1 MNAAS
6 VLVYVVVHIIFAP
19 IYMVSDF
26 CLYGLD
32 IFGSEFCPIMI
43 SGVCVGYGVQL
54 VSCGIFW
61 VLVFRNRHRVDDN
74 ILDND

>member
-1 MNAAS
+1 MDGDDIGCD
-6 VLVYVVVHIIFAP
+6 LVVDLAKPPYPDLGRAFDV
-19 IYMVSDF
+19 
-26 CLYGLD
+26 
-32 IFGSEFCPIMI
+32 
-43 SGVCVGYGVQL
+43 